1 MRTWND
7 LDGGWGRR
15 AARSGVLPLIAA
27 ITSAL
32 ALTGVAFYTVD
43 RATCGDP
50 AQYIRHDN
58 HVELVGGCVD
68 SSELVRL
75 RSTQPNASGQI
86 SGEIAE
92 YNSYRP

>member
-1 MRTWND
+1 MRMRND
-7 LDGGWGRR
+7 LDGGSGRR
-15 AARSGVLPLIAA
+15 ATRSAGVLPLIAA

-58 HVELVGGCVD
+58 HVELVGGCVG
-68 SSELVRL
+68 SSDLEQL
-75 RSTQPNASGQI
+75 RGTQPHSGQ
-86 SGEIAE
+86 IAE